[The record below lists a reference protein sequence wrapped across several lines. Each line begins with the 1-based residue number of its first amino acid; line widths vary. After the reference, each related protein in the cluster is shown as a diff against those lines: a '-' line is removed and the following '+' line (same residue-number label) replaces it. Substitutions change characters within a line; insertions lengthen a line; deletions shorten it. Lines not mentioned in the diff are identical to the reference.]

1 MSKKQNARKQKKAKA
16 RQDRIK
22 KDKSLSIN
30 LPVKNLFAKSTTPRV
45 ISERIKSFCKKVTGN
60 DPFYVEV
67 NPIGIANKCYFNCL
81 MSVKDIVDKE
91 DVEIVWGWLVWEGA
105 HMLELEHHSVLKLGD
120 DYMDPTPTVD
130 GEKKI
135 LFVPNDIPPFLKSVR
150 IPEVKDSI
158 LALGISYNN
167 LIYPN
172 SEVSMKHI
180 AAGFPC
186 EEGVNLDEIYLKSI
200 EGHFLENNIKEI
212 REKLVPE
219 SFKSM
224 SSISEIV
231 SLVKSKL
238 DT

>member
-22 KDKSLSIN
+22 KSKNLSIS
-30 LPVKNLFAKSTTPRV
+30 LPIKATTPRV
-45 ISERIKSFCKKVTGN
+45 ISDRIKGFCKKATGN
-60 DPFYVEV
+60 EPFYVDV
-67 NPIGIANKCYFNCL
+67 NPLGVKSKCYFNCL
-81 MSVKDIVDKE
+81 VSIKDIIEEKDA
-91 DVEIVWGWLVWEGA
+91 EIVWGWLVWEGA

-135 LFVPNDIPPFLKSVR
+135 LFVPNDIPPFLKAVR
-150 IPEVKDSI
+150 IPEVKDSV
-158 LALGISYNN
+158 LTLGISYNN

-180 AAGFPC
+180 ASGFPC
-186 EEGVNLDEIYLKSI
+186 KGGVDLDEIYLKSI
-200 EGHFLENNIKEI
+200 EGHFLENNIKAI

-231 SLVKSKL
+231 SLVKSKTL
-238 DT
+238 EGNT